1 MSVRKTVIV
10 LGFAFIGWM
19 LCAATMG
26 VGMSVTS
33 INNALIVHAILAPIF
48 FAIVS
53 YIYFTQ
59 FNYTSP
65 ITTAT
70 IFIALVV
77 IMDFFVVALVINR
90 SLDMFTS
97 LIGTWIPFL
106 LIFFSTF
113 FTGLFVQR
121 KTGSKPT

>member
-1 MSVRKTVIV
+1 MSFRKIVIV

-19 LCAATMG
+19 LCFATMG
-26 VGMSVTS
+26 VGMSATS
-33 INNALIVHAILAPIF
+33 INNALIIHATLAPIF

-53 YIYFTQ
+53 YIYFTR

-65 ITTAT
+65 IATAA
-70 IFIALVV
+70 IFIAFV
-77 IMDFFVVALVINR
+77 ISMDFFVVALVINR

-113 FTGLFVQR
+113 ITGLFVQR
-121 KTGSKPT
+121 KAGNKPT

>member
-10 LGFAFIGWM
+10 LSFAFIGWM

-33 INNALIVHAILAPIF
+33 MNNALIIHAILAPIF

-53 YIYFTQ
+53 YIYFIR

-70 IFIALVV
+70 IFIAFVV

-121 KTGSKPT
+121 KTGNKPT